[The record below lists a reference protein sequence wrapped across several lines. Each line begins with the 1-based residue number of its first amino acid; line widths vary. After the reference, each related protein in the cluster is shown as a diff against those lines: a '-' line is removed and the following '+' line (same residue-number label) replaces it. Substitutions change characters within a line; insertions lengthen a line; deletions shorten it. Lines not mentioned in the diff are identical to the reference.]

1 MFALAQDFE
10 ACVGC
15 GFIRWWCHLGGG
27 FYRGQ
32 RCGSGELVCFY
43 WVGRGFA
50 GGEAMSEGVKSLNDT
65 DVYSVQELHARLQ
78 QQ

>member
-32 RCGSGELVCFY
+32 RCGSGELICFD

-50 GGEAMSEGVKSLNDT
+50 GGCVGLAQTTLTHSRIMSQIMMVSAQR
-65 DVYSVQELHARLQ
+65 SR
-78 QQ
+78 